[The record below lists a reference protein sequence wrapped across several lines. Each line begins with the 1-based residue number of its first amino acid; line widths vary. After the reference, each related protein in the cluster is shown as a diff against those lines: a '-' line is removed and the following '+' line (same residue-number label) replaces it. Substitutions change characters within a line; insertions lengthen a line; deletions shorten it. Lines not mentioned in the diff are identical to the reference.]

1 MRGKR
6 SVQDPADGDPAL
18 LHCGASQSR
27 RCAARHLRSAEE
39 FAVDAAFAEQCLG
52 TGFLTVA
59 RPDSGQR
66 NVHGDGQHPNVVR
79 YASQSEPFDQG
90 ADSRAATT
98 HAHRKLTVSAASSRD
113 HERRIL

>member
-18 LHCGASQSR
+18 LHRGASQSR

-66 NVHGDGQHPNVVR
+66 NVHGDAQHPNVVR